1 MGGSPVGGG
10 RNGKKAKNREKNGD
24 AGLGEDCW
32 RARRPRRR
40 RTSLERCRKWPES
53 EPRAVTRR
61 RVGDSPEEKS
71 GAWGRVRCRFPVGF
85 PLACRSASGVSEYV
99 VVSRKIGRRKIS
111 PEKVAGVVEIPT
123 AMRLSG
129 VVREENE
136 GTGVKHGH
144 WTVGQ
149 IEVRAYLERLSLEQG
164 WSCSKAPLSKLI
176 VLVYLKVV
184 YAASLTGLFKHI
196 MTVDDPSTDENLR
209 EKVLNF
215 IRDKV
220 FPLKAEL
227 LKPQEQME
235 RHITNLIKKSLEDV
249 TGAEFKMFM
258 DFLRSL
264 TLFGEKAPPER
275 VQELIE
281 IIEGQADLDAQ
292 FNVP

>member
-1 MGGSPVGGG
+1 METLSCLLKRVMSSGFL
-10 RNGKKAKNREKNGD
+10 
-24 AGLGEDCW
+24 LGC
-32 RARRPRRR
+32 
-40 RTSLERCRKWPES
+40 
-53 EPRAVTRR
+53 
-61 RVGDSPEEKS
+61 
-71 GAWGRVRCRFPVGF
+71 RVRGKGDI
-85 PLACRSASGVSEYV
+85 GVPISHLFADDTLVFYGVHRIMTYLSRLLIWLKAILRLRINLDKSELLLME
-99 VVSRKIGRRKIS
+99 R
-111 PEKVAGVVEIPT
+111 VENLDDFT
-123 AMRLSG
+123 LEFSC
-129 VVREENE
+129 
-136 GTGVKHGH
+136 K
-144 WTVGQ
+144 VGQ

-164 WSCSKAPLSKLI
+164 WSCSKAPLSKVAHRLGI
-176 VLVYLKVV
+176 LK
-184 YAASLTGLFKHI
+184 SCLCSFLTGLFKHI